1 MDAFAQQR
9 TALRACRLSISQL
22 ACIGRHTITGLL
34 CTAGRQNRDWSA
46 DYRFFAQ
53 SPWQVADLFVPVWS
67 GLLEL
72 LGPGEP
78 FVAAMDD
85 TLLKKTG
92 TKIPGVAYRRDPLKN
107 ALCHQLHP
115 RSALPPGLRHGPG
128 RYP

>member
-1 MDAFAQQR
+1 MNAFAQQR
-9 TALRACRLSISQL
+9 TARRAQRLGLSQL
-22 ACIGRHTITGLL
+22 ACLGRHTVTGLL
-34 CTAGRQNRDWSA
+34 CAGGRQERDWSA